1 MFKIEKVNVEDSH
14 QEESDYQQ
22 FNVDG
27 NFVDEEED
35 YIKDNKVQFM
45 NIVRNNGIQNVKVDN
60 RAETTNIT
68 QQFINRLKK
77 KWVSSNMVV

>member
-1 MFKIEKVNVEDSH
+1 
-14 QEESDYQQ
+14 
-22 FNVDG
+22 
-27 NFVDEEED
+27 VDEEED

-68 QQFINRLKK
+68 
-77 KWVSSNMVV
+77 